1 MLKHTLVLIAVL
13 SLTVVTRTTLHAQT
27 TDFSGTWTLDQEAS
41 QFPQPPGGGGG
52 RDGGGGGGGGRRGG
66 GRGGLGAGA
75 TIVIT
80 QTETVL
86 SMEQQAGGQSRTV
99 VYRLDG
105 SESTS
110 VAGRGEMTTTSRWD
124 GAALVT
130 EGTNVVSTPRGEL
143 TLDIHERRTLSPDG
157 QTMTV
162 ESTRTT
168 PRGELNATVVYRKS
182 N

>member
-13 SLTVVTRTTLHAQT
+13 SLAVVTRTTLHAQT

-52 RDGGGGGGGGRRGG
+52 RGGQRGG
-66 GRGGLGAGA
+66 SRGGFGASA

-80 QTETVL
+80 QSETEL

-124 GAALVT
+124 DAALVT

>member
-13 SLTVVTRTTLHAQT
+13 SLAVVTRTTLHAQT

-52 RDGGGGGGGGRRGG
+52 RGGSRQGG

>member
-13 SLTVVTRTTLHAQT
+13 SLAVVTCTSLHAQT

-41 QFPQPPGGGGG
+41 QLPQAPGGGGG
-52 RDGGGGGGGGRRGG
+52 RGGGGGQRGG
-66 GRGGLGAGA
+66 SRGGCGASA

-80 QTETVL
+80 QSETEL

-110 VAGRGEMTTTSRWD
+110 AVGRGEMTTTSRWD

-130 EGTNVVSTPRGEL
+130 EGSNVVSTPRGEL
-143 TLDIHERRTLSPDG
+143 TLGIHERRTLSPDG
-157 QTMTV
+157 ETMTV

-168 PRGELNATVVYRKS
+168 PRGELNATVVYLKS
-182 N
+182 S

>member
-13 SLTVVTRTTLHAQT
+13 SLAVVTRTTLHVQT

-52 RDGGGGGGGGRRGG
+52 RGGSRQGG